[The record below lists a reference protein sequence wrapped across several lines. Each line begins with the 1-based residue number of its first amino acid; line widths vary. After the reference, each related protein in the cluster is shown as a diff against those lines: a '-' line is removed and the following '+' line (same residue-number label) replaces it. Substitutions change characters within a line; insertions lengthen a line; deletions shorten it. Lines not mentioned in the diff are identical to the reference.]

1 MQSEPN
7 THASV
12 ASETAD
18 DTGKLSAGNRLL
30 GLPSATLVV
39 AASMIGAGIYTTS
52 GFSLASLGSP
62 ATVIW
67 AWIVGGVI
75 AISGAITYGGL
86 AARYAES
93 GGEYLFLARGVH
105 PAAGMMAGW
114 VSLLAGFTGAMAFA
128 ASTFESHLR
137 LWSSPLIDAMPQG
150 AFAVGLIVIA
160 ALIHATSLRGGAWTQ
175 DAVVI
180 AKLLMIALFLG
191 LAFSVRSLWLGLQ
204 EPALPEPGVVEQ
216 AGATHWWPG
225 ALAFASALTW
235 ISLSYSGFN
244 GAVYLSEQIKQ
255 PRRNV
260 PRAMLL
266 GTTLVTVLYVL
277 LNLVFMYLP
286 SADQVTGQQDIA
298 ARTAES
304 LGERLTSQGLAIGQ
318 WVGPMTRVMIILGLI
333 TSVLAL
339 TQTGPRV
346 YQKMSSD
353 GLMPAILRGKSAET
367 GSEINSTETLDDNG
381 LSGSNRQ
388 TGQNDPLPRI
398 AIALQA
404 CLANVVVLTT
414 RLSDLLGYLGFTL
427 SLCAAICGML
437 SLWVGRKSDLKIRV
451 WGHPWVPLLYLGGT
465 LTVLSLTALRSPAQ
479 ALVGL
484 GTLAVG
490 LVFWAAWGRRNPIK

>member
-1 MQSEPN
+1 M
-7 THASV
+7 
-12 ASETAD
+12 
-18 DTGKLSAGNRLL
+18 
-30 GLPSATLVV
+30 VV

-62 ATVIW
+62 ATVVW
-67 AWIVGGVI
+67 AWVVGGVI

-128 ASTFESHLR
+128 ASTFESHIR
-137 LWSSPLIDAMPQG
+137 LWSSPFIEAMPPG
-150 AFAVGLIVIA
+150 TFAVGLIVIA
-160 ALIHATSLRGGAWTQ
+160 ALIHSTSLRGGAWTQ

-191 LAFSVRSLWLGLQ
+191 LALSVRSLWLGVQ
-204 EPALPEPGVVEQ
+204 EADLLEPGMVEQ
-216 AGATHWWPG
+216 AVQAGSTQANEDGAEATHWWSS

-286 SADQVTGQQDIA
+286 SADQITGQQDVA
-298 ARTAES
+298 ARTADA
-304 LGERLTSQGLAIGQ
+304 LGELLTSQGQTLGQ

-353 GLMPAILRGKSAET
+353 GLMPAILRGNGDEIKSEATSPEN
-367 GSEINSTETLDDNG
+367 GSSD
-381 LSGSNRQ
+381 SQS
-388 TGQNDPLPRI
+388 QNDQLPRI

-404 CLANVVVLTT
+404 GLASVVVLMTK
-414 RLSDLLGYLGFTL
+414 LSDLLGYLGFTL

-437 SLWVGRKSDLKIRV
+437 SLWVGRKSDLKVRV

-465 LTVLSLTALRSPAQ
+465 LTVLSLTALRTPAQ